1 MGGSSILAICVSF
14 IHTLTLKLK
23 CGNENMSLT
32 S

>member
-1 MGGSSILAICVSF
+1 MYGWLLAICVSF